1 VIYIKERSPPLDVC
15 RDTVHFC
22 VRPWYNTMYS
32 NLDFLPSPPVPT
44 SQGQP
49 YNFGSIFPQYYNQV
63 KIAHAVLGSL
73 AWVIFFPLGAIL
85 VRLLKPP
92 YAVRVHGTI
101 QIFAYSL
108 LIAGAGMGIWM
119 ARWTLR
125 VSDSGETICIMA
137 DDSMASSMSTTQS
150 LALLF

>member
-1 VIYIKERSPPLDVC
+1 
-15 RDTVHFC
+15 
-22 VRPWYNTMYS
+22 MYA

-49 YNFGSIFPQYYNQV
+49 YNFASTFPQYYNQV
-63 KIAHAVLGSL
+63 KIAHAVLGIL

-85 VRLLKPP
+85 VRLLRPP

-125 VSDSGETICIMA
+125 VSDSGETICIMMA